1 MKFIKT
7 EELAVLP
14 PIKGSAAIADFH
26 NEFNKSYE
34 D

>member
-1 MKFIKT
+1 MKLNTT

-14 PIKGSAAIADFH
+14 PKKGSAAIADFH
-26 NEFNKSYE
+26 NEINNSYE